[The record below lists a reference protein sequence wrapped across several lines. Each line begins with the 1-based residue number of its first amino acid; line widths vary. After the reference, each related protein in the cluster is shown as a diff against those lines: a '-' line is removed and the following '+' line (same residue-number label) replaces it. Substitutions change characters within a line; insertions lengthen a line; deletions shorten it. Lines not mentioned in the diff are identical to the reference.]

1 MLSPLPLGPAN
12 RRAGL
17 EADRGRMAAIL
28 SGMIEGVLVV
38 NAHGRL
44 QLANEAARRM
54 LRIDDAVEGRNY
66 PEIVRQPAVARQIEA
81 ALAGRPTESV
91 ELAGLRDDDVTLIA
105 RTAPVEISPGRGA
118 VVVLHDIT
126 DLRRADR
133 IRRDFVANVSH
144 KLRTPLTPL
153 RGYVEALADAEPQE
167 S

>member
-38 NAHGRL
+38 NPHGRL
-44 QLANEAARRM
+44 QLANQAARQM
-54 LRIDDAVEGRNY
+54 LRLDDAVEGRHY

-105 RTAPVEISPGRGA
+105 RTAPGEISPGPGA

-126 DLRRADR
+126 DLRRGPLNRHGFLSQSSPSLPQPPD
-133 IRRDFVANVSH
+133 
-144 KLRTPLTPL
+144 RTPAYLP
-153 RGYVEALADAEPQE
+153 GA
-167 S
+167 